1 MRKHIGVQISCEMTK
16 HCIHDHMICLRY
28 IMLAYVL
35 CLRRISGALC
45 EMFPTN
51 ESLIERGLATRW
63 DFQLVRQN
71 HPDDPDPDPDPDDP
85 DPDHDDQGGG
95 GDAGGRGLAGDRF
108 KINAYSNQVQNQN
121 QTGSKSKLTTSRCLG
136 RVWHAPLSW
145 ANVMIRRFD
154 LVFHF

>member
-1 MRKHIGVQISCEMTK
+1 MRKHIGVQISCEMTE
-16 HCIHDHMICLRY
+16 HCIHDHIICLRY

>member
-1 MRKHIGVQISCEMTK
+1 
-16 HCIHDHMICLRY
+16 
-28 IMLAYVL
+28 MLAYVL

-71 HPDDPDPDPDPDDP
+71 HPDDHDD
-85 DPDHDDQGGG
+85 DDHPDDQGGG

-108 KINAYSNQVQNQN
+108 KINAYSNQVQDQN

-145 ANVMIRRFD
+145 ANVMIRRF
-154 LVFHF
+154 VGKYYYQEV

>member
-1 MRKHIGVQISCEMTK
+1 
-16 HCIHDHMICLRY
+16 
-28 IMLAYVL
+28 MLAYVL

-85 DPDHDDQGGG
+85 YPDPDPDPDYHPDDQGGG

-145 ANVMIRRFD
+145 ANVMIRRF
-154 LVFHF
+154 VGKYYYQEV

>member
-1 MRKHIGVQISCEMTK
+1 
-16 HCIHDHMICLRY
+16 
-28 IMLAYVL
+28 MLAYVL

-63 DFQLVRQN
+63 DFQLVQSQN
-71 HPDDPDPDPDPDDP
+71 HPHDPDPDPDP
-85 DPDHDDQGGG
+85 DDQGGG

-154 LVFHF
+154 GKCYDQEV

>member
-1 MRKHIGVQISCEMTK
+1 
-16 HCIHDHMICLRY
+16 
-28 IMLAYVL
+28 MLAYVL

-63 DFQLVRQN
+63 DFQLVQSQN
-71 HPDDPDPDPDPDDP
+71 HPHDPDPDPDP
-85 DPDHDDQGGG
+85 DDQGGG

-145 ANVMIRRFD
+145 ANVMIRRF
-154 LVFHF
+154 LGKCHYQEV

>member
-63 DFQLVRQN
+63 DFQLVHSQN
-71 HPDDPDPDPDPDDP
+71 HPDPDP
-85 DPDHDDQGGG
+85 DDQGGG